1 MKITLYW
8 KPQSTNHIYKHT
20 CRGRYASVY
29 MTAEW
34 KKMKQDYAIQAKMQ
48 WSMLEGNICMEIHFY
63 FWDKR
68 KHDID
73 NYNKIVLDSLSGVI
87 YEDDEQIQELHIY
100 KYYDKKNPR
109 IELNIDNAE
118 TH

>member
-20 CRGRYASVY
+20 CRGKYPTVY
-29 MTAEW
+29 MTTEW
-34 KKMKQDYAIQAKMQ
+34 KKAKQDYALQAKMQ
-48 WSMLEGNICMEIHFY
+48 WSKIDGDISMVIELY

-73 NYNKIVLDSLSGVI
+73 NYNKIILDALSWII
-87 YEDDEQIQELHIY
+87 YEDDEQIKELCIY
-100 KYYDKKNPR
+100 KYHDKENPR
-109 IELNIDNAE
+109 IVLYINNEDE
-118 TH
+118 